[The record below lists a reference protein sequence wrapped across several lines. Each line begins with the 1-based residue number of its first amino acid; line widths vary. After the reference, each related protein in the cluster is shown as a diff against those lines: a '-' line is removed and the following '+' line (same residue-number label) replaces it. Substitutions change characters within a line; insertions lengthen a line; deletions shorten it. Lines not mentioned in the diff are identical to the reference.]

1 MLTALRGIPGRALVG
16 VESVDA
22 LTREGLPKARVE
34 LVGERRKLGLAG
46 RLVADIGDLL
56 AVEQI
61 VPGGNTRGDPSML
74 A

>member
-1 MLTALRGIPGRALVG
+1 
-16 VESVDA
+16 
-22 LTREGLPKARVE
+22 VE

-46 RLVADIGDLL
+46 RLVADVGDLL

-61 VPGGNTRGDPSML
+61 VPGGNTRGDLSML